1 MIGFCDQQSLLGSR
15 DAAILLF
22 LLDTGVRATE
32 CCNIDLSDIDRMM
45 RSVVI
50 KKGKGGKPRTLYL
63 GKRARRFLRSYL
75 KKRKDNCPALWITR
89 FKTQLRYGGLKEI
102 LKRRAKDANIQSPSA
117 HDFRR
122 AFALESLRNG
132 IDVYSLQR
140 LMGHADLQVLRRYL
154 AQTNEDIRI
163 AHGKTSPVDNW

>member
-1 MIGFCDQQSLLGSR
+1 MTSKRYWGSR
-15 DAAILLF
+15 NAAILLF
-22 LLDTGVRATE
+22 LLDTGVRANE
-32 CCNIDLSDIDRMM
+32 LCNVDLADLDRMV
-45 RSVVI
+45 RSVAI
-50 KKGKGGKPRTLYL
+50 KKGKGGKSRTIYL
-63 GKRARRFLRSYL
+63 GKRTRRFLRKYL
-75 KKRKDNCPALWITR
+75 KKRKDDFPALWVSRIKTR
-89 FKTQLRYGGLKEI
+89 LRYEGLKEI
-102 LKRRAKDANIQSPSA
+102 LKRRAKDANVQSPSA

-163 AHGKTSPVDNW
+163 AHGKTSPIDNW